1 MVKESQQE
9 ETVKEREQRMG
20 FGKKERERE
29 TDREF
34 LLVVEQSL
42 SWSWDQFLEKAR
54 AMSRFSNFVNEAR
67 LWKSRSKK

>member
-1 MVKESQQE
+1 MVRVGRVRLPYRRYRKLVSLMVKESQQE

-29 TDREF
+29 TDHEF

-42 SWSWDQFLEKAR
+42 SWS
-54 AMSRFSNFVNEAR
+54 
-67 LWKSRSKK
+67 